1 MKKVDYKKKLKHLYG
16 PSSKKIVIV
25 EVPPMNYFMVDG
37 EGGPAAESY
46 QQAIEALYGL
56 SFTVKLNVKK
66 GVGPDYTVMPL
77 EGLWW
82 AKDITAFSAD
92 RKDEWQWKMMI
103 MQPDH
108 VTAKHVNAATKQLR
122 EKKNPLALDKI
133 RFESYHEGPS
143 VQILHIGP
151 YDDEGPTIAQM
162 HKFIDENGYQ
172 LHMKHHEIYLSDPR
186 RSKPEKLKTVLRQP
200 ITKT

>member
-1 MKKVDYKKKLKHLYG
+1 MKKIDYKKKLKHLYG

-56 SFTVKLNVKK
+56 SFTVKFDVKK
-66 GVGPDYTVMPL
+66 GVGLDYTVMPL

-92 RKDEWQWKMMI
+92 RKDEWLWKMMI

-133 RFESYHEGPS
+133 RFESYHEGLS

-200 ITKT
+200 ITKA

>member
-56 SFTVKLNVKK
+56 SFTVKFDVKK
-66 GVGPDYTVMPL
+66 GVGLDYTVMPL

-92 RKDEWQWKMMI
+92 RKDEWLWKMMI
-103 MQPDH
+103 MQPDY
-108 VTAKHVNAATKQLR
+108 VTTKHVNAATKQLR

-133 RFESYHEGPS
+133 RFDSYHEGFS

>member
-1 MKKVDYKKKLKHLYG
+1 MKKVDYKKELKHLYG
-16 PSSKKIVIV
+16 SSSKKVVIV
-25 EVPPMNYFMVDG
+25 EVPSMNYFMVDG

-56 SFTVKLNVKK
+56 SFTVKFDVKK
-66 GVGPDYTVMPL
+66 GVGLDYTVMPL

-200 ITKT
+200 ITKA

>member
-1 MKKVDYKKKLKHLYG
+1 MKKIDYKKKLKHLYG

-56 SFTVKLNVKK
+56 SFTVKFDVKK
-66 GVGPDYTVMPL
+66 GVGLDYTVMPL

-92 RKDEWQWKMMI
+92 RKDEWLWKMMI
-103 MQPDH
+103 MQPDY

-133 RFESYHEGPS
+133 RFESYHEGLS

-186 RSKPEKLKTVLRQP
+186 RSPPEKLKTVLRQP

>member
-1 MKKVDYKKKLKHLYG
+1 MKKVDYKKELKHLYG
-16 PSSKKIVIV
+16 SSSKKVVIV
-25 EVPPMNYFMVDG
+25 EVPSMNYFMVDG

-66 GVGPDYTVMPL
+66 GVGLDYTVMPL

-200 ITKT
+200 ITKI

>member
-1 MKKVDYKKKLKHLYG
+1 MKKVDYKKELKHLYG
-16 PSSKKIVIV
+16 SSSKKVVIV
-25 EVPPMNYFMVDG
+25 EVPSMNYFMVDG

-56 SFTVKLNVKK
+56 SFTVKFDVKK
-66 GVGPDYTVMPL
+66 GVGLDYTVMPL

-92 RKDEWQWKMMI
+92 RKDEWLWKMMI

>member
-1 MKKVDYKKKLKHLYG
+1 MKKIDYKKKLKHLYG

-56 SFTVKLNVKK
+56 SFTVKFDVKK
-66 GVGPDYTVMPL
+66 GVGLDYTVMPL

-92 RKDEWQWKMMI
+92 RKDEWLWKMMI
-103 MQPDH
+103 MQPDY
-108 VTAKHVNAATKQLR
+108 VTAKHVNAATKQLS

>member
-25 EVPPMNYFMVDG
+25 EGPPMNYFKVDG

-56 SFTVKLNVKK
+56 SFTVKFDVKK
-66 GVGPDYTVMPL
+66 GVGLDYTVMPL
-77 EGLWW
+77 EGLWG

-108 VTAKHVNAATKQLR
+108 VPAKHVNAATKQLR

>member
-1 MKKVDYKKKLKHLYG
+1 MKKVDYKKELKHLYG
-16 PSSKKIVIV
+16 SSSKKVVIV
-25 EVPPMNYFMVDG
+25 EVPSMNYFMVDG

-56 SFTVKLNVKK
+56 SFTVKFDVKK
-66 GVGPDYTVMPL
+66 GVGLDYTVMPL

-92 RKDEWQWKMMI
+92 RKDEWLWKMMI
-103 MQPDH
+103 MQPDY

>member
-16 PSSKKIVIV
+16 PSSKKVVIV
-25 EVPPMNYFMVDG
+25 EVPPINYFMVDG

-56 SFTVKLNVKK
+56 SFTVKFDVKK
-66 GVGPDYTVMPL
+66 GVGLDYTVMPL

-92 RKDEWQWKMMI
+92 RKDEWLWKMMI

-133 RFESYHEGPS
+133 RFESYHEGLS

>member
-1 MKKVDYKKKLKHLYG
+1 MKKVDYKKKLKHLYN

-25 EVPPMNYFMVDG
+25 EVPPMNYLMVDG
-37 EGGPAAESY
+37 EGGPAVESY

-56 SFTVKLNVKK
+56 SFTVKFDVKK
-66 GVGPDYTVMPL
+66 GVGLDYTVMPL

-92 RKDEWQWKMMI
+92 RKDEWLWKMMI
-103 MQPDH
+103 MQPDY

-133 RFESYHEGPS
+133 RFESYHEGLS

>member
-1 MKKVDYKKKLKHLYG
+1 MGKIDYKKKLKHLYN

-25 EVPPMNYFMVDG
+25 EVPPMNYLMVDG
-37 EGGPAAESY
+37 KGGPAAESY

-56 SFTVKLNVKK
+56 SFTVKFDVKK

-82 AKDITAFSAD
+82 AKDMTAFSSD

-151 YDDEGPTIAQM
+151 YDDEGSIIAQM

>member
-1 MKKVDYKKKLKHLYG
+1 MKKVDYKKELKHLYG
-16 PSSKKIVIV
+16 SSSKKVVIV
-25 EVPPMNYFMVDG
+25 EVPSMNYFMVDG

-56 SFTVKLNVKK
+56 SFTVKLDVKK

-200 ITKT
+200 ITKI

>member
-1 MKKVDYKKKLKHLYG
+1 MKKVDYKKELKHLYG
-16 PSSKKIVIV
+16 SSSKKVVIV
-25 EVPPMNYFMVDG
+25 EVPSMNYFMVDG

-200 ITKT
+200 ITKI

>member
-1 MKKVDYKKKLKHLYG
+1 MKKVDYKKELKHLYG
-16 PSSKKIVIV
+16 SSSKKVVIV
-25 EVPPMNYFMVDG
+25 EVPSMNYFMVDG

-56 SFTVKLNVKK
+56 SFTVKFDVKK
-66 GVGPDYTVMPL
+66 GVGLDYTVMPL

-200 ITKT
+200 ITKI

>member
-56 SFTVKLNVKK
+56 SFTVKFDVKK
-66 GVGPDYTVMPL
+66 GVGLDYTVMPL

-92 RKDEWQWKMMI
+92 RKDEWLWKMMI
-103 MQPDH
+103 MQPDY

>member
-1 MKKVDYKKKLKHLYG
+1 MKKVDYKKELKHLYG
-16 PSSKKIVIV
+16 SSSKKVVIV
-25 EVPPMNYFMVDG
+25 EVPSMNYFMVDG

-92 RKDEWQWKMMI
+92 RKDEWLWKMMI
-103 MQPDH
+103 MQPDY

-133 RFESYHEGPS
+133 RFESYHEGLS

>member
-1 MKKVDYKKKLKHLYG
+1 MKKVDYKKELKHLYG
-16 PSSKKIVIV
+16 SSSKKVVIV
-25 EVPPMNYFMVDG
+25 EVPSMNYFMVDG

-56 SFTVKLNVKK
+56 SFTVKLDVKK

>member
-1 MKKVDYKKKLKHLYG
+1 MKKVDYKKELKHLYG
-16 PSSKKIVIV
+16 SSSKKVVIV
-25 EVPPMNYFMVDG
+25 EVPSMNYFMVDG

-56 SFTVKLNVKK
+56 SFRVKLDVKK

-200 ITKT
+200 ITKI

>member
-1 MKKVDYKKKLKHLYG
+1 
-16 PSSKKIVIV
+16 
-25 EVPPMNYFMVDG
+25 MNYFMVDG

-56 SFTVKLNVKK
+56 SFTVKFDVKK
-66 GVGPDYTVMPL
+66 GVGLDYTVMPL

-92 RKDEWQWKMMI
+92 RKDEWLWKMMI
-103 MQPDH
+103 MQPDY

-133 RFESYHEGPS
+133 RFDS
-143 VQILHIGP
+143 
-151 YDDEGPTIAQM
+151 
-162 HKFIDENGYQ
+162 
-172 LHMKHHEIYLSDPR
+172 
-186 RSKPEKLKTVLRQP
+186 
-200 ITKT
+200 

>member
-56 SFTVKLNVKK
+56 SFTVKFDVKK
-66 GVGPDYTVMPL
+66 GVGLDYTVMPL

-133 RFESYHEGPS
+133 RFESYHEGLS

>member
-16 PSSKKIVIV
+16 PSSKKVVIV
-25 EVPPMNYFMVDG
+25 EVPPMNYLMVDG

-56 SFTVKLNVKK
+56 SFTVQFDVKK
-66 GVGPDYTVMPL
+66 DVGPDYTVMPL

-82 AKDITAFSAD
+82 AKDMTAFSSD
-92 RKDEWQWKMMI
+92 RKDEWQWKMMT

-122 EKKNPLALDKI
+122 EKKNPPALDKI

-162 HKFIDENGYQ
+162 HKFIDKNGYQ

-200 ITKT
+200 VTKA

>member
-1 MKKVDYKKKLKHLYG
+1 MKKVDYKKELKHLYG
-16 PSSKKIVIV
+16 SSSKKVVIV
-25 EVPPMNYFMVDG
+25 EVPSMNYFMVDG

-56 SFTVKLNVKK
+56 SFTVKFDVKK

-200 ITKT
+200 ITKI

>member
-25 EVPPMNYFMVDG
+25 EVPPMNYLMMDG
-37 EGGPAAESY
+37 EGGPAVESY

-56 SFTVKLNVKK
+56 SFTVKFDVKK

-82 AKDITAFSAD
+82 AKDMTAFSSD

-133 RFESYHEGPS
+133 RFESYHEGLS

-151 YDDEGPTIAQM
+151 YDDEGPTVAQM

-172 LHMKHHEIYLSDPR
+172 FHMKHHEIYLSDPR

-200 ITKT
+200 ITKI

>member
-56 SFTVKLNVKK
+56 SFTVKFDVKK
-66 GVGPDYTVMPL
+66 GVGLDYTVMPL

-92 RKDEWQWKMMI
+92 RKDEWLWKMMI
-103 MQPDH
+103 MQPDY

-133 RFESYHEGPS
+133 RFESYHEGLS

>member
-1 MKKVDYKKKLKHLYG
+1 MKKVDYKKELKHLYG

-25 EVPPMNYFMVDG
+25 EVPPMNYLMVDG

-56 SFTVKLNVKK
+56 SFTVKFDVKK

-82 AKDITAFSAD
+82 AKDMTAFSSD

-143 VQILHIGP
+143 AQILHIGP
-151 YDDEGPTIAQM
+151 YDKEGPIITLM

-200 ITKT
+200 ITKA

>member
-1 MKKVDYKKKLKHLYG
+1 MKKIDYKKKLKHLYG

-25 EVPPMNYFMVDG
+25 EVPPMNYFMGDG

-56 SFTVKLNVKK
+56 SFTVKFDVKK
-66 GVGPDYTVMPL
+66 GVGLDYTVMPL

-92 RKDEWQWKMMI
+92 RKDEWLWKMMI
-103 MQPDH
+103 MQPDY

>member
-92 RKDEWQWKMMI
+92 RKDEWLWKMMI
-103 MQPDH
+103 MQPDY

-133 RFESYHEGPS
+133 RFESYHEGLS

>member
-25 EVPPMNYFMVDG
+25 EVPSMNYFMVDG

-56 SFTVKLNVKK
+56 SFTVKFDVKK
-66 GVGPDYTVMPL
+66 GVGLDYTVMPL

-92 RKDEWQWKMMI
+92 RKDEWLWKMMI
-103 MQPDH
+103 MQPDY

>member
-56 SFTVKLNVKK
+56 SFTVKFDVKK
-66 GVGPDYTVMPL
+66 GVGLDYTVMPL

-92 RKDEWQWKMMI
+92 RKDEWLWKMMI
-103 MQPDH
+103 MQPDY

-122 EKKNPLALDKI
+122 EKKKPLALDKI
-133 RFESYHEGPS
+133 RFESYHEGLS

>member
-56 SFTVKLNVKK
+56 SFTVKFDVKK
-66 GVGPDYTVMPL
+66 GVGLDYTVMPL

-92 RKDEWQWKMMI
+92 RKDEWLWKMMI
-103 MQPDH
+103 LQPDY

>member
-1 MKKVDYKKKLKHLYG
+1 VKKVDYKKELKHLYG
-16 PSSKKIVIV
+16 SSSKKVVIV
-25 EVPPMNYFMVDG
+25 EVPSMNYFMVDG

-56 SFTVKLNVKK
+56 SFTVKLDVKK

>member
-1 MKKVDYKKKLKHLYG
+1 MKKVDYKKELKHLYG
-16 PSSKKIVIV
+16 SSSKKVVIV
-25 EVPPMNYFMVDG
+25 EVPSMNYFMVDG

-56 SFTVKLNVKK
+56 SFTVKFDVKK
-66 GVGPDYTVMPL
+66 GVGLDYTVMPL

-92 RKDEWQWKMMI
+92 RKDEWLWKMMI
-103 MQPDH
+103 MQPDY

-186 RSKPEKLKTVLRQP
+186 RSKQEKLKTILRQP